1 MFVRFLCNWPPY
13 KDGQAIEIP
22 ERIGADFV
30 ARCMAEVV
38 SPADV
43 REYERTVVAIDRAV
57 ARAVDKHFNEMPRG
71 PGLKLRPP
79 NSGSAAGKTAGR
91 RVMTGAEWRAS
102 LGQKPKVAEILHA
115 VRDMQIAMSH
125 ASLNDG
131 QRTIDLTAATDTPIR
146 RREYDFFGDG
156 EMVYDEI
163 LDMSPGAVRLE
174 RMNNGAALLDS
185 HNYYGGTQ
193 AMIGAI
199 VPGSAKVR
207 AGKLTAS
214 AKFSRSENGERAF
227 QDAKD
232 GILRSVSVGY
242 LIHKLEIDDTV
253 DPPVHRI
260 IDWEPHEV
268 SAVAIPADKN
278 AGFRDAQIALAS

>member
-1 MFVRFLCNWPPY
+1 MFVRFLCSWPPY
-13 KDGQAIEIP
+13 YKGGQAIEIP
-22 ERIGADFV
+22 DRIGADFV

-38 SPADV
+38 TGADV
-43 REYERTVVAIDRAV
+43 QTYARTMETIDRAIEK
-57 ARAVDKHFNEMPRG
+57 RINEMPSRG
-71 PGLKLRPP
+71 
-79 NSGSAAGKTAGR
+79 GR
-91 RVMTGAEWRAS
+91 REITGAQWRAE
-102 LGQKPKVAEILHA
+102 LGQKGPDVAAILHA
-115 VRDMQIAMSH
+115 TRDMKITMSH
-125 ASLNDG
+125 ASLDDG

-146 RREYDFFGDG
+146 RREYDFWADT
-156 EMVYDEI
+156 ETVYDEA

-174 RMNNGAALLDS
+174 RLNKGAPLLDS

-199 VPGSAKVR
+199 VPGSAKVS
-207 AGKLTAS
+207 AGKLTAR

-253 DPPVHRI
+253 DPPMHRI
-260 IDWEPHEV
+260 TDWEPHEV

-278 AGFRDAQIALAS
+278 AGFRDAQIALVS

>member
-1 MFVRFLCNWPPY
+1 MYVRFLCNWPPY

-22 ERIGADFV
+22 DRIGADFV
-30 ARCMAEVV
+30 ARGMAEVV
-38 SPADV
+38 TAADV
-43 REYERTVVAIDRAV
+43 QTYAQTMAAIDRAIEQRISGTPRS
-57 ARAVDKHFNEMPRG
+57 AAIPVD
-71 PGLKLRPP
+71 PGRRPVR
-79 NSGSAAGKTAGR
+79 AAGK
-91 RVMTGAEWRAS
+91 RVMTGAEWRRE
-102 LGQKPKVAEILHA
+102 LGQKGPDVASILYA
-115 VRDMQIAMSH
+115 VRDMGMSPD
-125 ASLNDG
+125 SLDDD
-131 QRTIDLTAATDTPIR
+131 QRTIDLDAATDAPIR
-146 RREYDFFGDG
+146 RREYDFFGDV
-156 EMVYDEI
+156 EKEYDEA

-174 RMNNGAALLDS
+174 RLNKGAPLLDS

-214 AKFSRSENGERAF
+214 AKFSRSQAGERAF
-227 QDAKD
+227 QDARD
-232 GILRSVSVGY
+232 GILRAVSVGY

-253 DPPVHRI
+253 KPPIHRI

-278 AGFRDAQIALAS
+278 AGFRSARIAPSQLGGLRQ